1 MGIISKSDIRGDIR
15 LYKQNCI
22 IISIIKLVK

>member
-15 LYKQNCI
+15 LYKQNYI